1 MKTYIISFDGLT
13 FTAELTPEEVKA
25 IATDQDITIKEVK
38 A

>member
-1 MKTYIISFDGLT
+1 MKTYYISFDGLT

-25 IATDQDITIKEVK
+25 IATDQDITIKE

>member
-1 MKTYIISFDGLT
+1 MKTYIIQFDGLT

-25 IATDQDITIKEVK
+25 IGQDQDIIIIE